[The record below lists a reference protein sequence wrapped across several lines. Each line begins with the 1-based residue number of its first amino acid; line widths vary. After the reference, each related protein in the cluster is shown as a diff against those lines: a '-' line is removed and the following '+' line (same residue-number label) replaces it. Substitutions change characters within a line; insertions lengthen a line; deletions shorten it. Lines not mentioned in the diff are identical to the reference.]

1 MSSLVGERVRER
13 ERNGNITNKQ
23 TKRNETKDRKYN
35 IEGELM
41 QDFIVVALGFY
52 QFEISGR
59 IFIYICNNADVNVT
73 KSFFVSIVLDKFALI
88 QIYITSL

>member
-1 MSSLVGERVRER
+1 
-13 ERNGNITNKQ
+13 
-23 TKRNETKDRKYN
+23 
-35 IEGELM
+35 M

-88 QIYITSL
+88 QIYITS